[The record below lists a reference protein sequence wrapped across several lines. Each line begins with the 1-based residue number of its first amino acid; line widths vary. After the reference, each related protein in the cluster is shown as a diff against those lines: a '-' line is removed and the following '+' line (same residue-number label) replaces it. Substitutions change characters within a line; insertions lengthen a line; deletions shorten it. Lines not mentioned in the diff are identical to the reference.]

1 MIVSPD
7 IRFYDTC
14 SLLLK
19 ANTLFDNNER
29 FVISSIALEE
39 LENIKTSSTKDADT
53 KYIARKLLHS
63 LDENRDKYDIHIFK
77 ESMLNPIKEKD
88 LSISNDMKILA
99 TAIDYNNNIRRDE
112 VIFVTNDLALKAIAN
127 LFFGDGMLESVNE
140 DNDDSYKGYL
150 DYSFSD
156 SEMEQFYSNPNQNM
170 LNAYVNQ
177 YVIIRSQNGEIVDK
191 KVWTGQSYR
200 AISYEA
206 FDSKHFGKIKP
217 IDVQQQFAA
226 DSFIHNKITMIKGPA
241 GSGKTLMALGFL
253 FNQLEKGKIDKII
266 VFCNTVA
273 AKNSAKLGFLPG
285 TRDEKLL
292 DSQIGNLLISKI
304 GGRPEVERLV
314 NNEELVLLPMS
325 DIRGYDTSGMRAGIY
340 ISEAQNLDISLMK
353 LALQRIG
360 EDSICIIDG
369 DEKTQVDDIAFA
381 GVNNGMRRASKV
393 FRGTDVYGEIELKQI
408 HRSRIA
414 EIAESM

>member
-29 FVISSIALEE
+29 FVISSITLEE
-39 LENIKTSSTKDADT
+39 LENIKTSSSKDADT

-63 LDENRDKYDIHIFK
+63 LDEHRDKYDIHIFK

-156 SEMEQFYSNPNQNM
+156 SEME
-170 LNAYVNQ
+170 
-177 YVIIRSQNGEIVDK
+177 
-191 KVWTGQSYR
+191 
-200 AISYEA
+200 
-206 FDSKHFGKIKP
+206 
-217 IDVQQQFAA
+217 
-226 DSFIHNKITMIKGPA
+226 
-241 GSGKTLMALGFL
+241 
-253 FNQLEKGKIDKII
+253 
-266 VFCNTVA
+266 
-273 AKNSAKLGFLPG
+273 
-285 TRDEKLL
+285 
-292 DSQIGNLLISKI
+292 
-304 GGRPEVERLV
+304 
-314 NNEELVLLPMS
+314 
-325 DIRGYDTSGMRAGIY
+325 
-340 ISEAQNLDISLMK
+340 
-353 LALQRIG
+353 
-360 EDSICIIDG
+360 
-369 DEKTQVDDIAFA
+369 
-381 GVNNGMRRASKV
+381 
-393 FRGTDVYGEIELKQI
+393 
-408 HRSRIA
+408 
-414 EIAESM
+414 